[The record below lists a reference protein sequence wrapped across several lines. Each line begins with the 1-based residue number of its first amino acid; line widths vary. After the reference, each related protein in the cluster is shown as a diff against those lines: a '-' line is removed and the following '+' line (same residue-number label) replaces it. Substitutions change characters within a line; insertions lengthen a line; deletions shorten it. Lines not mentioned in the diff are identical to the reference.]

1 MMNRTR
7 DWHRF
12 QCVRAIA
19 QKAGI
24 LRRNWGAEEVF
35 LWTGG
40 KPGRLSKGKI
50 HCSCWMCRCKSRDKR
65 SASDN
70 RKQISMLQQM
80 EESR

>member
-1 MMNRTR
+1 MNRTR

-12 QCVRAIA
+12 QRRRAIA
-19 QKAGI
+19 RKAGI
-24 LRRNWGAEEVF
+24 LHRNWGAEEAF
-35 LWTGG
+35 LRTGG

-70 RKQISMLQQM
+70 RKQISILQQM

>member
-1 MMNRTR
+1 MNRTR

-12 QCVRAIA
+12 QRVRAIA
-19 QKAGI
+19 RKVGI

-50 HCSCWMCRCKSRDKR
+50 HCCCQVCRRKSQDKR
-65 SASDN
+65 STSDN
-70 RKQISMLQQM
+70 RKQVSMLQQM
-80 EESR
+80 EKNR

>member
-1 MMNRTR
+1 MSRTR

-12 QCVRAIA
+12 QRRRAIA
-19 QKAGI
+19 RKAGI

-35 LWTGG
+35 LGTGG
-40 KPGRLSKGKI
+40 MSGRLSKGKI
-50 HCSCWMCRCKSRDKR
+50 HCSCWMCRCKSRDER

-80 EESR
+80 EEGR